1 MNIVRRKTVPNRSPT
16 PISGSLLRILNESA
30 TNQSKLI
37 AAERDLNV
45 YKQVYDDLQH
55 RFKELESSKALV
67 EKQRDELEKASFPSI
82 FLYQE
87 CVN

>member
-16 PISGSLLRILNESA
+16 PISESLLRILNESA
-30 TNQSKLI
+30 TKQSKLI

-45 YKQVYDDLQH
+45 YKQVYDDLQY

-82 FLYQE
+82 FLYHE
-87 CVN
+87 CFN